1 MADTREPTPEEIEQI
16 KIERTTYWESMIP
29 FLTKQAEYERLVTE
43 LEELHMRKIF
53 AQVKVANMV
62 ADPPQ
67 PEGEPKMRAL
77 KKEQPGA

>member
-1 MADTREPTPEEIEQI
+1 MSDTREPTPEEIEQI
-16 KIERTTYWESMIP
+16 KIERTTYWDSMIP

-62 ADPPQ
+62 APS
-67 PEGEPKMRAL
+67 PEESAEDKPRTL
-77 KKEQPGA
+77 KKV